1 MGIEQSSYQATNV
14 TGSDKLTGAV
24 PKTTKLRRGST
35 QASDSGRSSPHPSL
49 CSSETDVPYVSY
61 TVNKPIGD
69 SPKHHGKSN
78 ERYGKGSQAFFAPSK
93 PLKGRNIV
101 VVSQKSMM
109 DSGDEDTDVLNLQR
123 IPLFLPIIR
132 SSLSTTHPREPDIV
146 DRLDTGAL
154 QRMVALLQDLMKQS
168 AEAVAGEQHKLAAA
182 IKEVD
187 SQLLAIMAA
196 LTERQKQYARHAE
209 KLARIHEVSHSLSR
223 CQLALTTALDSV
235 ETLNGQLPPAEQL
248 EPFVWSTG

>member
-1 MGIEQSSYQATNV
+1 MGIEQSSYQTASTGAQKV
-14 TGSDKLTGAV
+14 TGTI
-24 PKTTKLRRGST
+24 PKTKLRRGST
-35 QASDSGRSSPHPSL
+35 QASSESGRSSPHPSL

-69 SPKHHGKSN
+69 SPKHLGKAN
-78 ERYGKGSQAFFAPSK
+78 ERYGKGSQALFAPSK
-93 PLKGRNIV
+93 PVKGRNIV

-109 DSGDEDTDVLNLQR
+109 DGGEEDADLLNLQR

-154 QRMVALLQDLMKQS
+154 QRMVSLLQDVMRHN
-168 AEAVAGEQHKLAAA
+168 AESTAGQQNQLALATR
-182 IKEVD
+182 EVD
-187 SQLLAIMAA
+187 SQLSAIMAA
-196 LTERQKQYARHAE
+196 LTERQKQYARHTE

-223 CQLALTTALDSV
+223 CQLALTTALDSI
-235 ETLNGQLPPAEQL
+235 ETLNGQLPPSERL